1 MTVLSQLQLQVSLL
15 RQGAELDRFS
25 VKLTLLALL
34 LLIVQPWLDFA
45 LWQVVCL
52 MTCILLGLL
61 QKYYALRV
69 SFDVELFSNLAGELT
84 QMSQSETDIDEKALT
99 HALVRLDLAL
109 AEQGLIKRPAKTRTL
124 AQRFEG
130 AKRLLTRQMIY
141 LFGQL
146 AMMLGLIIAI
156 SLAHFA

>member
-15 RQGAELDRFS
+15 RQGAELDSFS

-52 MTCILLGLL
+52 MTGVLLGLL

-69 SFDVELFSNLAGELT
+69 SLDAELFNNLTTELAQT
-84 QMSQSETDIDEKALT
+84 TQSETDIDEKALT
-99 HALVRLDLAL
+99 HALARLDLAL

-124 AQRFEG
+124 TQRFEG

>member
-1 MTVLSQLQLQVSLL
+1 MTGFSQLQLQVSLL

-34 LLIVQPWLDFA
+34 LLIVQPWLNFA
-45 LWQVVCL
+45 LWQVICL
-52 MTCILLGLL
+52 MTGVLLGLL

-69 SFDVELFSNLAGELT
+69 SLDAELFSNLASELT
-84 QMSQSETDIDEKALT
+84 QMSKSETDIDEKALT
-99 HALVRLDLAL
+99 HALARLDLAL
-109 AEQGLIKRPAKTRTL
+109 AEQGLIKRPTKTRTL
-124 AQRFEG
+124 AQRCLG
-130 AKRLLTRQMIY
+130 AKRLLKRQMIY

-146 AMMLGLIIAI
+146 AMMLVLIIMT